1 MTMTKPAGTDE
12 TRRFYDERGWHR
24 EDGQLVDQK
33 LFGTKE
39 DGPIRIELF
48 KIHQQRVQ
56 ASLAKAGPPLKLL
69 ECGCGG
75 TPEKSLLGLC
85 SSYVGADF
93 SDVGLTAARAS
104 FADVAIPHDFQ
115 VADVCNLP
123 FKDGQFDALYSAHMI
138 YHIEDPAAQAAAL
151 NEFMRVLR
159 PGGVAVIVAA
169 NPRPLLF
176 PIRLVRRLLSDTP
189 LIGKVIDRVRTKPPI
204 PYQPMP
210 IGWMRRE
217 LGRHGTASVET
228 YAIPST
234 AFNQKVT
241 EYAGMGRVLWKAI
254 RWLDIGFPRLS
265 AYLGNYIVLT
275 CRKSG
280 GT

>member
-1 MTMTKPAGTDE
+1 MTQRPAGTEE

-24 EDGQLVDQK
+24 EGGELVDRK
-33 LFGTKE
+33 LFGVKE
-39 DGPIRIELF
+39 DGPIRVELF
-48 KIHQQRVQ
+48 QVHMQRVRD
-56 ASLAKAGPPLKLL
+56 ALSKAGPPLALL

-75 TPEKSLLGLC
+75 TPEKSFLDLC
-85 SSYVGADF
+85 GSYTGADF

-104 FADVAIPHDFQ
+104 FEGVTTPHHFQ

-138 YHIEDPAAQAAAL
+138 YHIEDPAAQATAL
-151 NEFMRVLR
+151 QEFMRVLR

-176 PIRLVRRLLSDTP
+176 PIRLVRRLLADTP
-189 LIGKVIDRVRTKPPI
+189 VIGWLVDRIRTRPPI

-210 IGWMRRE
+210 IGWMRRR
-217 LGRHGTASVET
+217 LNRHGETRVET

-234 AFNQKVT
+234 SFNQKVT
-241 EYAGMGRVLWKAI
+241 EYKGVGRLLWRAI
-254 RWLDIGFPRLS
+254 RRIDLSFPRLS
-265 AYLGNYIVLT
+265 AYLGNYIVIT
-275 CRKSG
+275 CRKRG
-280 GT
+280 G

>member
-1 MTMTKPAGTDE
+1 MTKPAGTEE

-33 LFGTKE
+33 LFGVKE

-48 KIHQQRVQ
+48 DVHMQRVH
-56 ASLAKAGPPLKLL
+56 AALAKAGPPLKLL

-75 TPEKSLLGLC
+75 TPEKSLLSLC
-85 SSYVGADF
+85 ASYTGADF

-104 FADVAIPHDFQ
+104 FAGVAIPHDFQ

-123 FKDGQFDALYSAHMI
+123 FKAGQFDALYSAHMI
-138 YHIEDPAAQAAAL
+138 YHIEDPAAQATAL
-151 NEFMRVLR
+151 GEFMRVLR

-176 PIRLVRRLLSDTP
+176 PIRLVRRVLSDTP
-189 LIGKVIDRVRTKPPI
+189 VIGALIDRLRPRPPI

-210 IGWMRRE
+210 IGWMRRQ
-217 LGRHGTASVET
+217 LGRHGTTTVET

-234 AFNQKVT
+234 SFNQKVT
-241 EYAGMGRVLWKAI
+241 EYAGVGRLLWKVI
-254 RWLDIGFPRLS
+254 RWLDIRFPRLS

-275 CRKSG
+275 CRKHG
-280 GT
+280 GA

>member
-1 MTMTKPAGTDE
+1 MQRPAGTE
-12 TRRFYDERGWHR
+12 RTKRFYDERGWHR
-24 EDGQLVDQK
+24 EDGELVDRK
-33 LFGTKE
+33 LFGVKE

-48 KIHQQRVQ
+48 QAHMGRVR
-56 ASLAKAGPPLKLL
+56 ASLSQAGSALKVL

-75 TPEKSLLGLC
+75 TPEKSFLDLC
-85 SSYVGADF
+85 ASYTGADF
-93 SDVGLTAARAS
+93 SDVGLAAARTS
-104 FADVAIPHDFQ
+104 FADVGIPHDFQ

-123 FKDGQFDALYSAHMI
+123 FGDGHFDALYSAHMI

-151 NEFMRVLR
+151 DEFMRVLR

-176 PIRLVRRLLSDTP
+176 PIRLVRRLLSDAP
-189 LIGKVIDRVRTKPPI
+189 VIGGWIDRVRARPPI

-210 IGWMRRE
+210 IGWMRRR
-217 LGRHGTASVET
+217 LHRHGTTTVET

-241 EYAGMGRVLWKAI
+241 EYSGVGKLLWKTI
-254 RWLDIGFPRLS
+254 RWLDLRFPRLS
-265 AYLGNYIVLT
+265 AYLGNYIVVT
-275 CRKSG
+275 CRKRAA
-280 GT
+280 